1 MQTITQIKVN
11 RYRLIIYHLGDA
23 KRRNLLPDSERAS
36 REFLF
41 RGRHV
46 GSIDRQIS
54 GRSAISSRRY
64 VDGTS
69 SRYQPDDLCVVDPL
83 HGRQSGGS
91 RERYV
96 PDATAIVRS
105 SGYSIVDIA
114 TRRFAVTRRLPTGAI
129 FRVRFPYLEFRRE
142 RERQREREREKE
154 RERERDSPA
163 DAIRST
169 RQCDYHACALMLR
182 VCCAIC
188 VRARVCVWNIFLC
201 SHIRAYARNNFPPLS
216 LIDRLF
222 DALSGFSVP
231 ASPTRAW
238 IIYFPLS
245 VGKCT

>member
-142 RERQREREREKE
+142 RERQRERERERKRE
-154 RERERDSPA
+154 REREIRPPMQFVRHVN
-163 DAIRST
+163 AITMHARS
-169 RQCDYHACALMLR
+169 
-182 VCCAIC
+182 CC
-188 VRARVCVWNIFLC
+188 VCVALY
-201 SHIRAYARNNFPPLS
+201 AYAR
-216 LIDRLF
+216 
-222 DALSGFSVP
+222 AYVCE
-231 ASPTRAW
+231 
-238 IIYFPLS
+238 IYFCAHTYAHMPEIIS
-245 VGKCT
+245 HHCR

>member
-142 RERQREREREKE
+142 RERQRESRCNSFDTSMRLPCM
-154 RERERDSPA
+154 RA
-163 DAIRST
+163 
-169 RQCDYHACALMLR
+169 HVACVLR
-182 VCCAIC
+182 YMRT
-188 VRARVCVWNIFLC
+188 RARMCVKYIFVLT
-201 SHIRAYARNNFPPLS
+201 H
-216 LIDRLF
+216 
-222 DALSGFSVP
+222 
-231 ASPTRAW
+231 TR
-238 IIYFPLS
+238 ICQ
-245 VGKCT
+245 K